1 MAKFALLI
9 GVSEYGAGIPALP
22 ECVVDI
28 DEMQRVLRHP
38 EMGGFAK
45 ADVLKN
51 PQRQEMEDAIYELFN
66 NCQKDDL
73 LLFYF
78 SGHGMMDEN
87 ENKLH
92 LGNRD
97 TRNKKNGNLYEPSAV
112 SAEFI
117 NKRLNCSRSKRLVL
131 ILDCCYSG
139 AFAEEMTK
147 GDSSINL
154 ENYLGGKGRAI
165 LTSSSASERSLGAK
179 VTTQQGNSG
188 LSIYTRY
195 LIEGI
200 ETGAADLD
208 NDGFIGVEELHKY
221 ASKRV
226 QEAAPAMNPKFY
238 QQQDEGCSII
248 LAKSPKD
255 DSRLKYRK
263 EVEKWVEPPFG
274 KISRAA
280 RELLELKSIEFGISE
295 DEARSIEAEELQPY
309 REYANKLAEYEN
321 VLITEASESGYPF
334 RPLVEAALKD
344 YQQELKLRDE
354 DIAEIC
360 QRVLP
365 QCISISPDPILDS
378 SISKILPATSSRQK
392 QHQLNV
398 VSLSSNQ
405 PLLEMLVEALQ
416 TQVTGSVKRI
426 QVVAKRIE
434 IEIDRI
440 CAKSD
445 RIQQSGISESWR
457 IGLARHRISKYLYYY
472 QLGSW
477 QGRIELHSHL
487 SSIVYRYI
495 TIPQSQL
502 GFEARWSLIEDFLQ
516 EFYTESLKVFRRDNE
531 LGDTYIPRSLLELAE
546 YMVFTEC
553 YAKRRIHLKLGSSQ
567 KLIVLRA
574 QTFANRQLNEI
585 SADTEKT
592 FGIAKDDE
600 VDFGSKIMQ
609 QIRANK
615 LSDNADSTDG
625 VLLKELITYF
635 QAEDQPTCVDYL
647 LLKMEDISDSEIEK
661 ILGLTTR
668 TRGYL
673 QQKFKYYIEKFAR
686 INNWKLVHEWLDAE
700 IDRKLGLTDH
710 QWDVFAAQL
719 SIEQKLFM
727 DLKQS
732 NHSDQSIMNKLRL
745 TEKKFKLRWSELL
758 QLAAQIRNQ

>member
-1 MAKFALLI
+1 MAIVSMEKFALLI

-22 ECVVDI
+22 ECVFDI
-28 DEMQRVLRHP
+28 DEMQRVLLHP

-45 ADVLKN
+45 ADVLKD
-51 PQRQEMEDAIYELFN
+51 PQRQEMEDAIYKLFN

-78 SGHGMMDEN
+78 SGHGMMDED

-92 LGNRD
+92 LANRD
-97 TRNKKNGNLYEPSAV
+97 TRNKENGNLYEPSAV

-117 NKRLNCSRSKRLVL
+117 NKRLNYSRSKRLVL

-139 AFAEEMTK
+139 AFAKEMTK
-147 GDSSINL
+147 GDNSINL

-165 LTSSSASERSLGAK
+165 LASSSASERSLGAK

-226 QEAAPAMNPKFY
+226 KEAAPAMNPKFY
-238 QQQDEGCSII
+238 QQQEEGCSII

-274 KISRAA
+274 KISRVA
-280 RELLELKSIEFGISE
+280 RELLELKSIELGISE

-309 REYANKLAEYEN
+309 REYTNKLRKYED
-321 VLITEASESGYPF
+321 VLIIEASESDYPF
-334 RPLVEAALKD
+334 RPVVEAALKD

-354 DIAEIC
+354 DIAEIY

-365 QCISISPDPILDS
+365 LSISISPDS
-378 SISKILPATSSRQK
+378 SIGKLLP
-392 QHQLNV
+392 
-398 VSLSSNQ
+398 
-405 PLLEMLVEALQ
+405 ELVEALQ
-416 TQVTGSVKRI
+416 TQVTGSVDRI
-426 QVVAKRIE
+426 QTVAQRIE
-434 IEIDRI
+434 LEIDRI

-445 RIQQSGISESWR
+445 RIQKSGNSKSWR
-457 IGLARHRISKYLYYY
+457 VGLARHRVSKCLYYY
-472 QLGSW
+472 QLGSR

-502 GFEARWSLIEDFLQ
+502 GFQARYSLIEDFLQ
-516 EFYTESLKVFRRDNE
+516 EFYTEALKVFRRENE
-531 LGDTYIPRSLLELAE
+531 LGDSYTPRSLLELAE
-546 YMVFTEC
+546 YMVFTES
-553 YAKRRIHLKLGSSQ
+553 YGKRRIHLRFGSSQ
-567 KLIVLRA
+567 QLIVLRA

-585 SADTEKT
+585 SVDTEQT
-592 FGIAKDDE
+592 FDTVKKDDG
-600 VDFGSKIMQ
+600 DFESKIMQ

-615 LSDNADSTDG
+615 VSDNADPTDG
-625 VLLKELITYF
+625 ELLKELITDL
-635 QAEDQPTCVDYL
+635 QAEDQQTCVDYL
-647 LLKMEDISDSEIEK
+647 LLKIEDIPDLEIEK

-673 QQKFKYYIEKFAR
+673 QQKIKYYIEKFAR
-686 INNWKLVHEWLDAE
+686 INNRKLVHEWLDAE
-700 IDRKLGLTDH
+700 IDRKFGLTD
-710 QWDVFAAQL
+710 
-719 SIEQKLFM
+719 
-727 DLKQS
+727 
-732 NHSDQSIMNKLRL
+732 
-745 TEKKFKLRWSELL
+745 L
-758 QLAAQIRNQ
+758 Q